1 MHEFVRRKILHAMA
15 GRGAGGSPKD
25 RVRKDRSVSA
35 VPLEHAEQVGFINWF
50 RDRFPAVLIFAIPNG
65 DHRAIST
72 AKRLKAEG
80 VTAGIPDMYVPAWN
94 LWIEMKRSEGGRLA
108 GEQRGVIDYLQ
119 SVGHYVIIGKGAK
132 DASRQVLMHLE
143 NMAAD
148 KRDHVSRQAHQSKPG
163 GSR

>member
-1 MHEFVRRKILHAMA
+1 ME
-15 GRGAGGSPKD
+15 GCGSGGDSEKGMRTD
-25 RVRKDRSVSA
+25 GSVPA
-35 VPLEHAEQVGFINWF
+35 VPLEHDEQVGFINWF
-50 RDRFPAVLIFAIPNG
+50 RSRFPYVLIFAIPNG
-65 DHRAIST
+65 EHRAIST

-94 LWIEMKRSEGGRLA
+94 LWIEMKRREGGRLS
-108 GEQRGVIDYLQ
+108 EDQRGVIDYLQ

-148 KRDHVSRQAHQSKPG
+148 IEGSRQPPSATKQG
-163 GSR
+163 GAPR